1 MRILSK
7 ITLLSA
13 LVFAMPLN
21 LTARAQRIDF
31 ESLPGVRPIGNTLI
45 RNESIEAVVRGMI
58 ARSLNGDMSGSRLEV
73 STEAYQQTV
82 ELPHP
87 SPELKEIL
95 DVLGVQ
101 NHLNV
106 SINPVR
112 ATFQLPASTL
122 KVSVTKKGG
131 NRFEVIAGWKITE
144 LSAKTNRLSLK
155 IPKGF
160 FDRDFNIDST
170 PITLGLKRGSRPID
184 LEIKL
189 LLDLTDEG
197 TRIQITGYRTNLK
210 DRAPPQFYLSLG
222 KLTVEGEPLELEF
235 QSNGQSLI
243 AKESTIRQQFQ
254 EMTPEIIQTLKD
266 QLVTAIHDNVLSIAK
281 KIEEQP
287 PLKLTLISD
296 DLFRDS
302 NISSSFKDFLSSIQT
317 DLMFNHLQYLDSSRL
332 FSAQLAAR
340 FCIDGACL
348 MTSSTPSPIGE
359 TDLYSMASQ
368 DNVGIVFYESTFQ
381 DLVHSEAIQ
390 SRIRKLYKAAG
401 ASPGVDLSPAGIKVR
416 FDPKNNAVSAILNL
430 QIDIAK
436 TIRSNSSFGERMS
449 LELGDLIETLFG
461 SGSSVKIP
469 LEIKIKID
477 TIAPAPN
484 GGMQLTVHSILPFT
498 ASGTYLPPVNC
509 PQGWC
514 QSNVSSMTSFV
525 RESFMKSVHAE
536 FKKILPEKLV
546 IPVNKDMAVRDFS
559 FSPKTVK
566 ITPNRGLL
574 ISGLLRDE
582 EGNAK

>member
-1 MRILSK
+1 
-7 ITLLSA
+7 
-13 LVFAMPLN
+13 
-21 LTARAQRIDF
+21 
-31 ESLPGVRPIGNTLI
+31 
-45 RNESIEAVVRGMI
+45 MI
-58 ARSLNGDMSGSRLEV
+58 ARSLNGDLNGSQLEV
-73 STEAYQQTV
+73 STEAYQQTI

-95 DVLGVQ
+95 DILGVQ
-101 NHLNV
+101 NHLDV
-106 SINPVR
+106 AINPVK

-122 KVSVTKKGG
+122 NVGVIQKGS
-131 NRFEVIAGWKITE
+131 NRFEVTAGWKIIA
-144 LSAKTNRLSLK
+144 LSARTDRLSLK

-160 FDRDFNIDST
+160 FDRDFSIESS
-170 PITLGLKRGSRPID
+170 PITLGLKRDSRPID
-184 LEIKL
+184 LQIKL

-210 DRAPPQFYLSLG
+210 DRSAPQFFLSLG

-243 AKESTIRQQFQ
+243 AKEATIRKQFQ
-254 EMTPEIIQTLKD
+254 EMTPEIIQTLRT
-266 QLVTAIHDNVLSIAK
+266 QLISAIHENVQSLAK

-287 PLKLTLISD
+287 PLKLTLLSD
-296 DLFRDS
+296 ELLRDS
-302 NISSSFKDFLSSIQT
+302 NLSGSFKDFLSGIQT
-317 DLMFNHLQYLDSSRL
+317 DLMFNHLQYVDSSRL

-340 FCIDGACL
+340 FCIDGACM
-348 MTSSTPSPIGE
+348 MTSSTPSPVGE
-359 TDLYSMASQ
+359 TDLLSMAPS
-368 DNVGIVFYESTFQ
+368 DNVGVVFYESTFQ

-390 SRIRKLYKAAG
+390 SRIRKLYQAAG
-401 ASPGVDLSPAGIKVR
+401 PSPGVDLSSAGVKVR
-416 FDPKNNAVSAILNL
+416 FDPKSNAVSAILNL
-430 QIDIAK
+430 KIDIAK
-436 TIRSNSSFGERMS
+436 TIRSNSSFGDRIS

-477 TIAPAPN
+477 SITPAPG
-484 GGMQLTVHSILPFT
+484 GGMQLTAHPILPFT
-498 ASGTYLPPVNC
+498 SSGLYLPPANC
-509 PQGWC
+509 PPGWC

-536 FKKILPEKLV
+536 FKKILPEKLI

-582 EGNAK
+582 EGKTQ